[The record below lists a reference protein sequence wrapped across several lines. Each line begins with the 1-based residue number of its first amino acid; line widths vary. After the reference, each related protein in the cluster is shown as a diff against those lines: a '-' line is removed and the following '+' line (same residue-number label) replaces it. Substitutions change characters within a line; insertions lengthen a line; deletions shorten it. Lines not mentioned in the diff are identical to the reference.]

1 MSAINVTNFRKN
13 IFEYLDNTIKYND
26 ILKISTKE
34 GIAVVMSE
42 EDYSS
47 LLETLYLIQSTKT
60 KQDIDD
66 SLNNIDN
73 KDYWV
78 DESEVD
84 FEKI

>member
-73 KDYWV
+73 KDYWI

>member
-47 LLETLYLIQSTKT
+47 LLETLYLIQSAKT

-73 KDYWV
+73 KDYWI

>member
-1 MSAINVTNFRKN
+1 MPSINVTNFRRN
-13 IFEYLDNTIKYND
+13 IFEYLGDTIKYND
-26 ILKISTKE
+26 ILRVNTKE

-42 EDYSS
+42 EEYRS
-47 LLETLYLIQSTKT
+47 LLETLHLIQYTKT

-84 FEKI
+84 FGKI

>member
-1 MSAINVTNFRKN
+1 
-13 IFEYLDNTIKYND
+13 
-26 ILKISTKE
+26 
-34 GIAVVMSE
+34 MSE
-42 EDYSS
+42 EEYSG
-47 LLETLYLIQSTKT
+47 LFETLYLIKSTKT

-73 KDYWV
+73 KDFWV

>member
-42 EDYSS
+42 EDYNS
-47 LLETLYLIQSTKT
+47 LLETLYLIQSNKT

>member
-42 EDYSS
+42 DDYSS